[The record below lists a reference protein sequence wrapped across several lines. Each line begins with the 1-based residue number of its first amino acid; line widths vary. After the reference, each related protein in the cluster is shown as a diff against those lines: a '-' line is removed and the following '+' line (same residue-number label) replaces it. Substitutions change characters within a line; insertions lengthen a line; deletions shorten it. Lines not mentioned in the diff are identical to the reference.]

1 MTAHRETAP
10 GAPRAA
16 SLRRR
21 ALPGLAAAL
30 ALPTLAR
37 AQGQPGGQPSGQ
49 AGGPDGWPQ
58 GRAVSLVIPFP
69 PGGATDVV
77 ARILQEG
84 FTERFGGSFVMDH
97 KPGASTTLGTRYAAR
112 AKPDGMTLLVGS
124 NSALAQAP
132 YAFRNLGYDPQAD
145 FTPISLLYASAY
157 LLVAHPRWGSFE
169 EVVAAARRKPGT
181 LTYGSWGV
189 GSTAHLL
196 MLDMLGR
203 SGVEMLHVPF
213 AGPAPALTEI
223 LAGRVDMMFSTY
235 GPSRVHVQEGRL
247 RALGT
252 PHEQRLVAM
261 PAVPTMG
268 ELGLPGLVVS
278 AWWCLAGPAGLPA
291 PLVSALEPAVA
302 QALARPTAQRLMEE
316 FGLLPLPLGAAPLRD
331 RIRHDLALNAE
342 LMRKAG
348 ITPE

>member
-1 MTAHRETAP
+1 MRRRLSP
-10 GAPRAA
+10 GP
-16 SLRRR
+16 LRRR

-30 ALPTLAR
+30 ALPGMLPGALPGALPGLAR
-37 AQGQPGGQPSGQ
+37 AQGR
-49 AGGPDGWPQ
+49 GPEGWPQ
-58 GRAVSLVIPFP
+58 GRPVSLVIPFP
-69 PGGATDVV
+69 PGGATDIV
-77 ARILQEG
+77 ARILQDD
-84 FTERFGGSFVMDH
+84 FTERFGASFVLDH
-97 KPGASTTLGTRYAAR
+97 KPGASTTLGTRAVAR
-112 AKPDGMTLLVGS
+112 AKPDGMVLLLGS
-124 NSALAQAP
+124 NSALSQAP
-132 YAFRNLGYDPQAD
+132 YAFRNLGYDPQTD

-169 EVVAAARRKPGT
+169 AMMAAARQKPGT

-223 LAGRVDMMFSTY
+223 LAGRVDMMFSTF
-235 GPSRVHVQEGRL
+235 GPARAHVQEGRL

-252 PHEQRLVAM
+252 PHEQRLAAM
-261 PAVPTMG
+261 PAVSTMG

-291 PLVSALEPAVA
+291 PLATALGQAVPE
-302 QALARPTAQRLMEE
+302 ALARPAAQRLMEE
-316 FGLLPLPLGAAPLRD
+316 FGLLPLPLGAAALRE
-331 RIRHDLALNAE
+331 RIRHDLALNGE